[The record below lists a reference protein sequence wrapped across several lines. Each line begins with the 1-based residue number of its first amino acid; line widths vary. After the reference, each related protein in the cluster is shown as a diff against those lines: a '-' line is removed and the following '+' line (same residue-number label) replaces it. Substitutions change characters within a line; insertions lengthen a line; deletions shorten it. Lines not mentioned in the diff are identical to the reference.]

1 MLNITEPNPQQKSG
15 IALWQLGF
23 RPFFLGAG
31 VFSVIA
37 MLVWMGIYQFGWAM
51 PLLNIESITWHAH
64 EMLFGYALAVI
75 AGFLL
80 TAVKNWTGQ
89 QTITGS
95 KLVVLFSIWATA
107 RLLPLLN
114 IGSIEIVALLDCLFL
129 LLTTIAVAIPII
141 KVKQKSQIGI
151 VAKLILMLIANVT
164 YYAGLLGYL
173 ENGERIGIYS
183 CLYLILALVFVMARR
198 VVPFFIEKGVDETVI
213 LTNRKWLDTSSL
225 VLFVGLWIFDVLYIQ
240 IEIAGLLAAT
250 LFILHSI
257 RLYDWHTKGLWR
269 FPMLWIL
276 YIAYSFLV
284 LAFALKVASVW
295 LGLSAFI
302 SVHAFAVGG
311 IGTLTLGM
319 MSRVALG
326 HTGRNINQ
334 PPRGL
339 PIAFL
344 LLLAGGLFRIILPL
358 LLPSYYTIWIGIS
371 QALWIS
377 AFTLFVFLFAPI
389 LIKPR
394 VDGQP
399 G

>member
-1 MLNITEPNPQQKSG
+1 MLNITEPAPKPDTG

-31 VFSVIA
+31 GFSVIA
-37 MLVWMGIYQFGWAM
+37 MVVWMGIYQFGWEM

-64 EMLFGYALAVI
+64 EMLFGYAMAVI

-89 QTITGS
+89 QTINGS
-95 KLVVLFSIWATA
+95 KLIALFSVWATA

-151 VAKLILMLIANVT
+151 VAKLILMLIANAI
-164 YYAGLLGYL
+164 YYAGLLGYM
-173 ENGERIGIYS
+173 ENGERIGLYS

-198 VVPFFIEKGVDETVI
+198 VVPFFIEKGVDKPVI
-213 LTNRKWLDTSSL
+213 LTNRKWLDMGSL
-225 VLFVGLWIFDVLYIQ
+225 VLFASLWIFDVLYVQ
-240 IEIAGLLAAT
+240 VEIAGLLAAA

-257 RLYDWHTKGLWR
+257 RLYDWHTKALWR

-284 LAFALKVASVW
+284 FAFALKVASVW
-295 LGLSAFI
+295 LGLSVFL

-344 LLLAGGLFRIILPL
+344 LILAGAVVRVIFPILFPAQYLIL
-358 LLPSYYTIWIGIS
+358 IGIS
-371 QALWIS
+371 QVLWIA
-377 AFTLFVFLFAPI
+377 AFGLFVIFFTPI

-394 VDGQP
+394 IDGQP